1 MRAVAEETSDVRPRT
16 RFRLIFAAAFAGG
29 VLLFGWLVGAEA
41 SPLHD
46 FFEGGQLLGLWR
58 MVNLPP
64 LILAALI
71 AGNPHSWSEGV
82 FLVALVAQWSLVGY
96 LISGPVSKLTS

>member
-1 MRAVAEETSDVRPRT
+1 
-16 RFRLIFAAAFAGG
+16 
-29 VLLFGWLVGAEA
+29 
-41 SPLHD
+41 
-46 FFEGGQLLGLWR
+46 

-64 LILAALI
+64 LIVAAVI

-82 FLVALVAQWSLVGY
+82 FFVALVVQWFLVGY

>member
-1 MRAVAEETSDVRPRT
+1 MRPRT
-16 RFRLIFAAAFAGG
+16 RFRLIFAAAFLAG
-29 VLLFGWLVGAEA
+29 VLLLGWLIGAEA

-46 FFEGGQLLGLWR
+46 FFREGELRKVWGMANLL
-58 MVNLPP
+58 P
-64 LILAALI
+64 LIVAAAV

-82 FLVALVAQWSLVGY
+82 FFVALVVQWFLVGY